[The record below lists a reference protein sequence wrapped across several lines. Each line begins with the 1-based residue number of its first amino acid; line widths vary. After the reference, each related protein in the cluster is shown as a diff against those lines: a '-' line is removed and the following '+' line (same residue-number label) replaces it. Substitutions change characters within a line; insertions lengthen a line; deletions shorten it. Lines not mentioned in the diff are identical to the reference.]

1 MGVNVEERGGERGS
15 GWESEWDVREGEW
28 GGRERERECGCAKVG
43 LGEGECG
50 ALESGV

>member
-28 GGRERERECGCAKVG
+28 GGRERERESVGVRKWVWERESVGC
-43 LGEGECG
+43 
-50 ALESGV
+50 